1 MDACSIDLFLF
12 RFRHVVQGAAVHCE
26 GSNFS
31 NATHAA
37 FVSAF
42 TPWPPATELSPGDDD
57 ANEVYVR
64 SHDRWLRCERAVRC
78 AAVLQ
83 RCVYRT
89 GSLHALCC
97 TSSHARLSPL
107 APPSLARCAGRDKI
121 CSIIQNYCKFASD
134 FGGPNRV
141 TTERYLVLTAAESSL
156 SKSRKCFRFLK
167 WIREMYKIRR
177 GMHRLDSGYHANGST
192 MMCTDAVCGL
202 LDTVGHCASF
212 FYFLIDN
219 FLWTVTIGAFRSKE
233 IPANQRKHWSGAR
246 RNGSVVAFLG
256 GIRSIKRWRD
266 YLSLS
271 RTVVAFTANV
281 LLLIK
286 ATRIRADNIAVHREK
301 AAARARTGSP
311 IAELSSGSS
320 DSSDVALG
328 AERSPG
334 AAALLPSA
342 LAALRAWLPHSPD
355 DPLLFHT
362 IEVFGILSS
371 MRILAA
377 RLSRHRYARLAD
389 RYMGILGM
397 FGAACGMWRN
407 WRKVLKKNCG
417 SKSFDTFSYSDAIAP
432 ERARESPL
440 SPNT

>member
-1 MDACSIDLFLF
+1 
-12 RFRHVVQGAAVHCE
+12 
-26 GSNFS
+26 
-31 NATHAA
+31 
-37 FVSAF
+37 
-42 TPWPPATELSPGDDD
+42 
-57 ANEVYVR
+57 
-64 SHDRWLRCERAVRC
+64 
-78 AAVLQ
+78 
-83 RCVYRT
+83 
-89 GSLHALCC
+89 
-97 TSSHARLSPL
+97 
-107 APPSLARCAGRDKI
+107 
-121 CSIIQNYCKFASD
+121 
-134 FGGPNRV
+134 V

-177 GMHRLDSGYHANGST
+177 GMHRLDTGYHANGNT
-192 MMCTDAVCGL
+192 IMCTDAVCGL

-212 FYFLIDN
+212 VYFLIDN
-219 FLWTVTIGAFRSKE
+219 FLWTVTIGAFRSKQ

-286 ATRIRADNIAVHREK
+286 ATRIRADNIALHREN
-301 AAARARTGSP
+301 AAARARAAAP
-311 IAELSSGSS
+311 IAEHGSESS
-320 DSSDVALG
+320 DDARG
-328 AERSPG
+328 AERAPL
-334 AAALLPSA
+334 AAATRPSA
-342 LAALRAWLPHSPD
+342 LAALRAWLPLSPD

-377 RLSRHRYARLAD
+377 RLSRHRFARLAD

-417 SKSFDTFSYSDAIAP
+417 SKSFDTFSYSDAIAEP
-432 ERARESPL
+432 TERESPRPAPTG
-440 SPNT
+440 SNADHAFGA